1 MAKVFFV
8 LQLLVAWV
16 IVVVS
21 TLYSSWDGRDSADG
35 EVRDWWVVSD
45 SLTIEVLGEVVFVLT
60 IFAAFLI
67 SFESYINAKAR
78 RSLT

>member
-21 TLYSSWDGRDSADG
+21 TLYSSWDGRNEYGSADG

-45 SLTIEVLGEVVFVLT
+45 SLTIEALGEVVFVLT
-60 IFAAFLI
+60 ILATFLI

-78 RSLT
+78 R